1 MGVDVDRL
9 LSHASAALVGGGLYL
24 TGDDNL
30 RITTIG
36 ALANAVLAIEG
47 RLVTPEGVAIPIAER
62 HVPSS
67 SYATLSQILP
77 MSEGILTHLQVRAT
91 SGAALRGH
99 CFAVVE
105 VVRGGGTNAQ
115 PLGTLLADYVTATGR
130 LAWPGSPIAS
140 SIAGP
145 GRLRSITGTDPAAGV
160 EVSETVPAGVRW
172 RLVMAVLRL
181 TTDAT
186 VVNRVVEV
194 IIDDGVNIAAQ
205 LAGNVNEP
213 ASSTFRYNIMDSG
226 FVGAMAGSDFAVP
239 IPGNLILGPGF
250 RFRTTTLSLQ
260 AADNWAAPQYLVE
273 EWLEG

>member
-67 SYATLSQILP
+67 AYATLSQILP

-140 SIAGP
+140 SVAGV
-145 GRLRSITGTDPAAGV
+145 GRLRSITGTNPAAGA
-160 EVSETVPAGVRW
+160 EISETVPAGVRW
-172 RLVMAVLRL
+172 RLLALQASMVTGAAVANRL
-181 TTDAT
+181 PAL
-186 VVNRVVEV
+186 V
-194 IIDDGVNIAAQ
+194 IDDGVSELWRSNP
-205 LAGNVNEP
+205 LGNLTATTTTRLSWGVDTVNA
-213 ASSTFRYNIMDSG
+213 ASSGGTEWEIALPPM
-226 FVGAMAGSDFAVP
+226 VLPPGAR
-239 IPGNLILGPGF
+239 L
-250 RFRTTTLSLQ
+250 RTSTSAIQ
-260 AADNWAAPQYLVE
+260 AADDWGAPQYLVE

>member
-36 ALANAVLAIEG
+36 ALAGAVLAIEG

-67 SYATLSQILP
+67 AYATLTQILP

-140 SIAGP
+140 SISGP
-145 GRLRSITGTDPAAGV
+145 GRLRSIAGTDPAAGV
-160 EVSETVPAGVRW
+160 EISETVPPGVRW
-172 RLVMAVLRL
+172 RLVSFQGTL
-181 TTDAT
+181 TTSAA
-186 VVNRVVEV
+186 VANRFPG
-194 IIDDGVNIAAQ
+194 ILIDDGTTVLLFSRSLAAQ
-205 LAGNVNEP
+205 TASNGVNHSW
-213 ASSTFRYNIMDSG
+213 ADWGAQSTTL
-226 FVGAMAGSDFAVP
+226 GSPNALP
-239 IPGNLILGPGF
+239 IPPGLILAAGF
-250 RFRTTTLSLQ
+250 RIRTST
-260 AADNWAAPQYLVE
+260 AALDVGDNWTAPQYLVE

>member
-67 SYATLSQILP
+67 AYATLTQILP

-140 SIAGP
+140 STAGA
-145 GRLRSITGTDPAAGV
+145 GRVRSITGTDPAAGV
-160 EVSETVPAGVRW
+160 ELAETVPAGVRW
-172 RLVMAVLRL
+172 RLLSLTANLVTSAVV
-181 TTDAT
+181 AT
-186 VVNRVVEV
+186 RVVRFLM
-194 IIDDGVNIAAQ
+194 DDGASMFFRTNGS
-205 LAGNVNEP
+205 AGQGASNAFQYSFASGASVPGTPSVDILVP
-213 ASSTFRYNIMDSG
+213 APSALILS
-226 FVGAMAGSDFAVP
+226 AGSRIRTSTQAID
-239 IPGNLILGPGF
+239 PG
-250 RFRTTTLSLQ
+250 
-260 AADNWAAPQYLVE
+260 DNWGPPQYLVE